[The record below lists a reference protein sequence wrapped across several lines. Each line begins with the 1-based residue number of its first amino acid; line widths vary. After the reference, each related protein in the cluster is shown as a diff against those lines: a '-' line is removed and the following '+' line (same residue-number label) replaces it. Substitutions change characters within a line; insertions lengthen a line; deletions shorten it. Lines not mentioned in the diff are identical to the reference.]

1 MAILPR
7 NLTAMW
13 LEIHGS
19 TSLFNDGKGIKVTVS
34 FLPLPPPLKTGEK
47 RHKNAKPKPVKGIL
61 YVHEDQSLSQFL
73 DAVIDNIDETRN
85 LTFSIANRSG
95 LLDTDCFTLEYSV
108 NRSDSKDIAIRNAV
122 DYKTLIEEILTLNR
136 PASSFKV
143 QITEKKVSSPVLP
156 KICILKACLVV

>member
-7 NLTAMW
+7 NLTAMR

-47 RHKNAKPKPVKGIL
+47 RRKNAKPKLVKGIL